1 MKSLFIFLIFGLSLK
16 LYSQNIPT
24 VKPEISHSNI
34 FSKKASKEWE
44 LTIEL
49 YEKLENGNINFGEL
63 SSLQEKMIDSL
74 EMGYGPMTEGVG
86 CSWYCGGGPS
96 KITSSSNLKS
106 QGNNSYVADNI
117 HDFNLFTAWVP
128 DNSISAIGESINFY
142 FDPFSPR
149 VNEIII
155 YNGYI
160 KNEELWKQNSR
171 VSKLKFSVNNKPVAV
186 FKLEDVSSTQTFE
199 IDPIQSVDSTKDLII
214 TLEILEVYPG
224 TKYKDVAI
232 SEINFNGLDVHCFAK
247 GTKILMSDHSLK
259 NIEEI
264 NEKDSVMSYDFSQ
277 NHLKSV
283 KVTDLV
289 IAKHSELYKIKF
301 NSGEIIATD
310 DHPFFVNGDF
320 WASINPKKSN
330 FNYDNDRNVRE
341 IKIGDRLYFPE
352 TNSYKSIILI
362 EKIENSE
369 LTYTLNLPS
378 GSDNFIANG
387 CVVKVEVPNYY
398 SNNK

>member
-1 MKSLFIFLIFGLSLK
+1 
-16 LYSQNIPT
+16 
-24 VKPEISHSNI
+24 
-34 FSKKASKEWE
+34 
-44 LTIEL
+44 
-49 YEKLENGNINFGEL
+49 
-63 SSLQEKMIDSL
+63 MIDSL
-74 EMGYGPMTEGVG
+74 EMCYGPMSKEVG
-86 CSWYCGGGPS
+86 CSWYCGGGTS

-128 DNSISAIGESINFY
+128 DNSMSAIGESINFY
-142 FDPFSPR
+142 FDPFAPR

-199 IDPIQSVDSTKDLII
+199 INPIQSVDSTKDLII

-277 NHLKSV
+277 NDLKSV

-301 NSGEIIATD
+301 NTGEIIATD
-310 DHPFFVNGDF
+310 DHPFYVNGDF

-341 IKIGDRLYFPE
+341 IQIGDRLYFPE